1 MTVTVT
7 ATAGSAS
14 ANSYLTVAG
23 GDTLA
28 NLALGTLSWATAT
41 NDDKGRA
48 LITATRHLEELEWA
62 GYRASTAQALAW
74 PRSGITLDGVSI
86 SSTTIPEQLEQ
97 ATFDLA
103 EALLTTPT
111 LLSGGNSNLGELI
124 PGIPNSSLQSA
135 SVDVINVTFRAGG
148 APTVLNCLTVV
159 PSLVGTLGALCI
171 SVPKGNSG
179 TLRVFRG

>member
-1 MTVTVT
+1 MNIEKTLE
-7 ATAGSAS
+7 GGR
-14 ANSYLTVAG
+14 LTLKVDG
-23 GDTLA
+23 RLDTNTSPL
-28 NLALGTLSWATAT
+28 
-41 NDDKGRA
+41 
-48 LITATRHLEELEWA
+48 LEAE
-62 GYRASTAQALAW
+62 
-74 PRSGITLDGVSI
+74 ITLDGVSI
-86 SSTTIPEQLEQ
+86 SSSTIPEQVEQ

-135 SVDVINVTFRAGG
+135 SVDVISVQFRAGG

-159 PSLVGTLGALCI
+159 PSLVGTLGDLCL

-179 TLRVFRG
+179 TIKVFRG

>member
-48 LITATRHLEELEWA
+48 LITATRHLEELSWI
-62 GYRASTAQALAW
+62 GYRASSTQALAW
-74 PRSGITLDGVSI
+74 PRSDITLDGVSL
-86 SSTTIPEQLEQ
+86 SSSTIPEQVEQ
-97 ATFDLA
+97 ACFDLA

-111 LLSGGNSNLGELI
+111 LLSGGNTSLGELI
-124 PGIPNSSLQSA
+124 PGIPNASLQSA
-135 SVDVINVTFRAGG
+135 SVDVVSVQFRQGG

-159 PSLVGTLGALCI
+159 PSLIGTLGSLCT
-171 SVPKGNSG
+171 STPKGASG